1 VEESQVSRRRGR
13 PPLVEGH
20 QAQPAT
26 TWLAPDEYDEACRM
40 ASQQHVSLSQVLRI
54 AFLRMAS
61 ERAVCVF
68 PTE

>member
-1 VEESQVSRRRGR
+1 
-13 PPLVEGH
+13 
-20 QAQPAT
+20 
-26 TWLAPDEYDEACRM
+26 LAPDEYDEACRM